1 MLNFTLFSQTEATV
15 FLQGSDTAQFELL
28 ERRVQFNTS
37 EVLGHSTAASRGE
50 QNDHGKDWR
59 GVQRGTQSFP
69 HTTDNQWGAAP
80 VQPVAQKSG
89 DFPALHHDMATP
101 RLRPLPQYSS
111 SSVAVTT
118 AGADASRALAEL
130 PSVSQGN
137 VKGQNEFL
145 SQITGASEVEG
156 SPSIPPELMNLLSWQ
171 NEQLRRLQ
179 DQVKHLVRGGM
190 RVSEN

>member
-28 ERRVQFNTS
+28 ERHVQFNTS
-37 EVLGHSTAASRGE
+37 EVLGHSRGE
-50 QNDHGKDWR
+50 QNNHGRDWR

-118 AGADASRALAEL
+118 AGADSSRALAEL
-130 PSVSQGN
+130 PPVSQGN

-145 SQITGASEVEG
+145 SQLAGASEVEG

>member
-1 MLNFTLFSQTEATV
+1 MNFTLYALQTEATV
-15 FLQGSDTAQFELL
+15 FLQGGSDTAQFELL
-28 ERRVQFNTS
+28 ERHVQFNTS
-37 EVLGHSTAASRGE
+37 EVLGQGRRD

-59 GVQRGTQSFP
+59 GFQRVSQSFP
-69 HTTDNQWGAAP
+69 HNADNQWEAAP
-80 VQPVAQKSG
+80 VQPVAQKSENL
-89 DFPALHHDMATP
+89 PPLNHEMATP

-118 AGADASRALAEL
+118 AGADSPRPFAEL

-137 VKGQNEFL
+137 VKGQSEVL
-145 SQITGASEVEG
+145 SQMVGTPEVEG

-179 DQVKHLVRGGM
+179 NQVTVGI
-190 RVSEN
+190 